1 MAPNDNQIQQERHL
15 VADTTRLKEKYNKQ
29 NTHVNLMTATTAEY
43 VLAFGSVNIGQMR
56 WIVNLI
62 PPSLSV

>member
-1 MAPNDNQIQQERHL
+1 MAPNDNKIQQERHL
-15 VADTTRLKEKYNKQ
+15 VADTTRLKENIIN
-29 NTHVNLMTATTAEY
+29 NTHVNLMIATTAEY

>member
-1 MAPNDNQIQQERHL
+1 MAPNENKIQQERHL
-15 VADTTRLKEKYNKQ
+15 VTDTTRLKENIIN
-29 NTHVNLMTATTAEY
+29 NTHVNLMIATTAEY
-43 VLAFGSVNIGQMR
+43 VLAFGSVNVGQMR

>member
-1 MAPNDNQIQQERHL
+1 MAPNENKIQQERHL
-15 VADTTRLKEKYNKQ
+15 VTDTTRLKENIIN
-29 NTHVNLMTATTAEY
+29 NTHVNLMIATTAEY
-43 VLAFGSVNIGQMR
+43 VLAFGSVNIGRMR